1 MEEEEEEEEEV
12 VVRVRLRRAGEGARE
27 LFPWTAGP
35 GTHKYFDPEHPLAGD
50 SKGRSLALV
59 LCLIH
64 FVWRLPPSHYVSRTH
79 CRSPAFSH
87 ACALAWMSMNVR
99 W

>member
-50 SKGRSLALV
+50 SKGSSLALV
-59 LCLIH
+59 LYLNTVCVASSLPRTMYLAPTADPPHSPMPARSRGCL
-64 FVWRLPPSHYVSRTH
+64 
-79 CRSPAFSH
+79 
-87 ACALAWMSMNVR
+87 
-99 W
+99 

>member
-79 CRSPAFSH
+79 CQSPVVPH
-87 ACALAWMSMNVR
+87 DRELA
-99 W
+99 